1 MGRSVVKDSGFAPAR
16 LLLAAERAIDLGAA
30 TLRHGRSHIGAL
42 ISKGDRD
49 FATDVDLRIE
59 AEIKACLAGA
69 TPEIPFLGEE
79 GNEAQDMRGAWVGA

>member
-1 MGRSVVKDSGFAPAR
+1 VLEDPGFGLAR
-16 LLLAAERAIDLGAA
+16 LLLAAERAIDIGAA

-59 AEIKACLAGA
+59 AEIKACLEGA
-69 TPEIPFLGEE
+69 TPEISFLPGRRSA
-79 GNEAQDMRGAWVGA
+79 GRARSMVGA